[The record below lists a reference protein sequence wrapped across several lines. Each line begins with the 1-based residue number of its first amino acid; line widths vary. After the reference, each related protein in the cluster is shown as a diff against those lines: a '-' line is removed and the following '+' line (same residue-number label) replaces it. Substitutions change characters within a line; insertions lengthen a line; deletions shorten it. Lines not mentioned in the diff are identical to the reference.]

1 MRHCEHKRPP
11 VVHPD
16 AWRPIST
23 EQMSGQLKRG
33 PLNQCADLDEPERV
47 PREPGACHLGE
58 PRNSLS
64 PINFRLLFH
73 LTAHPLM
80 GWSLTWRPLLNNRAV
95 LMGWAP
101 GGATFVVAHRFEA
114 AGPAPNVARTHAH
127 RAWCTFDAF
136 VCQVRGGRIDPCG
149 LGGFEYSKPP
159 KPHGPYEESQ
169 ACRSNPFKTH
179 HRRIGAAR

>member
-1 MRHCEHKRPP
+1 MRHCEHNRPP

-23 EQMSGQLKRG
+23 EQTSGQLKRG
-33 PLNQCADLDEPERV
+33 QLNQCVDLDEPERV

-73 LTAHPLM
+73 LTARPLM
-80 GWSLTWRPLLNNRAV
+80 GWSLAWRSLLNNCAV
-95 LMGWAP
+95 LMVWAP

-127 RAWCTFDAF
+127 RAWCAFDAF

-179 HRRIGAAR
+179 HRIIGAAR